1 MVCEI
6 PDEELSSLMI
16 EHIVSAVVDV
26 DDDSHERVPSR
37 DNDVADVKRLADIDD
52 VSSIDDDVIRM
63 WLTEEGGDDLTVFV
77 LEHLRCFIWLA

>member
-1 MVCEI
+1 
-6 PDEELSSLMI
+6 MI

-37 DNDVADVKRLADIDD
+37 DNDVTDVKRLADIDD

-63 WLTEEGGDDLTVFV
+63 WLTEEGGDDLTAFV